1 MSKPSTVE
9 RWHQT
14 RRQAKGIL
22 RMAGGHLNQKDL
34 VDMGAGGAVGA
45 EVAGAAME
53 PDLNGGGQIRG
64 SQERLDKCGDKV
76 DHAPAG
82 SVDRR

>member
-1 MSKPSTVE
+1 MSKPATVK

-22 RMAGGHLNQKDL
+22 RMAGGHMNQKGL
-34 VDMGAGGAVGA
+34 VDMGTDGAVGA

-53 PDLNGGGQIRG
+53 SDLNGGCQIRG
-64 SQERLDKCGDKV
+64 SQEGLDKCGDKV

-82 SVDRR
+82 SVGRR